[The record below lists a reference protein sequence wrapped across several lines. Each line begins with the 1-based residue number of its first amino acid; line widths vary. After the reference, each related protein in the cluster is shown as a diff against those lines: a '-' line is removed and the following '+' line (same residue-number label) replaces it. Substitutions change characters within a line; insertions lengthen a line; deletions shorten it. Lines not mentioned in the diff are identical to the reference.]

1 MEGKK
6 CEDNLSNLNQFN
18 YTNENR
24 NSESID
30 KETYV
35 DNNVNKIFFN

>member
-6 CEDNLSNLNQFN
+6 CEDNLSNLNQFY

-24 NSESID
+24 NSESKD
-30 KETYV
+30 KEAYV
-35 DNNVNKIFFN
+35 DKNVNKIIF